1 MIAVEHVAQAGSI
14 APARPKAQV
23 GSLGEFF
30 LVGGATPLLFALS
43 WVLRKTI
50 GLDSSELAI
59 GFLMFHAAYVINDP
73 HFAVTYLL
81 FYRDGM
87 ARAFVRGCKPLE
99 RARYLGVGLVVPLTL
114 AVWATVGIATK
125 SAFVLG
131 LMIQLMFLLVG
142 WHYVKQGFGV
152 MVVLAARRGVRFRP
166 RERQAILAHCFA
178 GWAYAWASPAD
189 PGTEVEEKGVVYVTI
204 AHAHW
209 LERATQIVFL
219 GTALL
224 LLWTLVKKRRRDGRL
239 PLITPLTALLS
250 SIWSWSI
257 YSSIDPL
264 VVYVIP
270 ALHSVQYI
278 YFVWLLRGNEA
289 REREGPPWF
298 ETSAPVRLGS
308 LALSALGLG
317 WVLFHGA
324 PAALDGTLVPR
335 RGRFFDAALGA
346 TPYFAAIY
354 TFVNIHHFFM
364 DSVIWR
370 RDNPKTRYLF

>member
-1 MIAVEHVAQAGSI
+1 
-14 APARPKAQV
+14 
-23 GSLGEFF
+23 
-30 LVGGATPLLFALS
+30 
-43 WVLRKTI
+43 
-50 GLDSSELAI
+50 
-59 GFLMFHAAYVINDP
+59 
-73 HFAVTYLL
+73 
-81 FYRDGM
+81 
-87 ARAFVRGCKPLE
+87 
-99 RARYLGVGLVVPLTL
+99 
-114 AVWATVGIATK
+114 
-125 SAFVLG
+125 
-131 LMIQLMFLLVG
+131 LLV
-142 WHYVKQGFGV
+142 
-152 MVVLAARRGVRFRP
+152 
-166 RERQAILAHCFA
+166 
-178 GWAYAWASPAD
+178 
-189 PGTEVEEKGVVYVTI
+189 
-204 AHAHW
+204 
-209 LERATQIVFL
+209 
-219 GTALL
+219 
-224 LLWTLVKKRRRDGRL
+224 WTLVQKRRRDGRL

-278 YFVWLLRGNEA
+278 DFVWLLRGNEA

-324 PAALDGTLVPR
+324 PAALDDTLVAR